1 MQTTHNVQTTKD
13 APLSNQKTTQKVDQK
28 ARSIPDSGSNI
39 GRDVAG
45 AKPHFDKDKPAG
57 NAMWA
62 GDGDTERD
70 ISKGETKGSQN
81 RPIEQQAQSR
91 PLDKQKGIN
100 QAPQREEQLP
110 KKAPAKTQN

>member
-1 MQTTHNVQTTKD
+1 MQTTHNVQTTRD
-13 APLSNQKTTQKVDQK
+13 APLVNQKTTQKADQK
-28 ARSIPDSGSNI
+28 VRSSPDAGSNI

-62 GDGDTERD
+62 GGKDAERSVSP
-70 ISKGETKGSQN
+70 IEKKEPQS

-91 PLDKQKGIN
+91 PLDRQQATG